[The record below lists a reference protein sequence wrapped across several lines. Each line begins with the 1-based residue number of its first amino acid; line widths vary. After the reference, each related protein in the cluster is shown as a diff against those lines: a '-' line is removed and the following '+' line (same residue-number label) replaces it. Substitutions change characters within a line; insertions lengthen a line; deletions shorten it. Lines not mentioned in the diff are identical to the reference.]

1 MAAQNRDP
9 IRNKQRSH
17 STTINSRFL
26 SAISVNYFQFQRTPA
41 SARSGKR
48 YSHPPAVTRAFF
60 SPSGKVLSF
69 PSKVRKKRRK
79 KKKKK
84 RKKKKKKTEGTR
96 RRTVRKQRDVPLH
109 LRGTHSLYLRVS
121 SSGIDEGKLD
131 KTGEEGT
138 HPWRQGVKSFETN
151 SLRKLAEIGELF
163 RLGFLQGTGENV
175 VRSKSE
181 TSYS

>member
-26 SAISVNYFQFQRTPA
+26 STISVNYFQFQRTPA

-79 KKKKK
+79 KKKK
-84 RKKKKKKTEGTR
+84 TEGTR

-131 KTGEEGT
+131 KTGEGGDTSVEARCKIVRDEFVAETGRD
-138 HPWRQGVKSFETN
+138 WRIISARIPTRN
-151 SLRKLAEIGELF
+151 RRKYTI
-163 RLGFLQGTGENV
+163 
-175 VRSKSE
+175 KI
-181 TSYS
+181 

>member
-26 SAISVNYFQFQRTPA
+26 STISVNYFQFQRTPA

-79 KKKKK
+79 KKK
-84 RKKKKKKTEGTR
+84 KKKKKKTEGTR